1 MNRSPGNAVS
11 RVPDRRFPGGEESP
25 ELSVRTPALLLREV
39 IGRLLRVR
47 RVALGLTLAQVAD
60 RAGISTQYLSEVER
74 GLKDASSEMI
84 AAIAGAVGLELHEVL
99 VLSSQMIAPRT
110 SAALSAQHPSVS
122 PVSSVPAPAAPVPQ
136 AIPRGTFVL
145 AA

>member
-1 MNRSPGNAVS
+1 MNRPAGSADS
-11 RVPDRRFPGGEESP
+11 RVPDGTVQPES
-25 ELSVRTPALLLREV
+25 SGRSPALLLREV

-47 RVALGLTLAQVAD
+47 RVALGLTLAQVAA

-99 VLSSQMIAPRT
+99 VLSSQMIAPRS
-110 SAALSAQHPSVS
+110 SAALSAQHLSVS
-122 PVSSVPAPAAPVPQ
+122 SASSVPASAAPAPQ

>member
-1 MNRSPGNAVS
+1 MNQS
-11 RVPDRRFPGGEESP
+11 
-25 ELSVRTPALLLREV
+25 PALLLREV
-39 IGRLLRVR
+39 LGRLLRLR

-99 VLSSQMIAPRT
+99 VLSSQMIARQPAGSP
-110 SAALSAQHPSVS
+110 SASHLSVS
-122 PVSSVPAPAAPVPQ
+122 SVSSLSSVPAPTRPVVSSPSNGQ
-136 AIPRGTFVL
+136 LAL

>member
-1 MNRSPGNAVS
+1 M
-11 RVPDRRFPGGEESP
+11 
-25 ELSVRTPALLLREV
+25 REV

-47 RVALGLTLAQVAD
+47 RVAMGLTLADVAD

-84 AAIAGAVGLELHEVL
+84 AAIAGALGMQLHDVL
-99 VLSSQMIAPRT
+99 VLSSQF
-110 SAALSAQHPSVS
+110 V
-122 PVSSVPAPAAPVPQ
+122 APAAPAAPAASAPASFAPAAPLTAVSAGSRVSPVWTGSPVSTGSP
-136 AIPRGTFVL
+136 AFTRGEIML